1 MAWNINLL
9 SPATNVLDI
18 ALPAKLQPLKQFF
31 FTFYITDAENNLYI
45 LKNKN
50 TETVFNFTYRK
61 LNGNLLVG
69 VVNLVKLYSGKNLTL
84 DMTMTSVFFNLHLD
98 HHLLI

>member
-18 ALPAKLQPLKQFF
+18 ASPAKLQPLKQFF

-45 LKNKN
+45 LKISKQFLIIP
-50 TETVFNFTYRK
+50 TEN
-61 LNGNLLVG
+61 
-69 VVNLVKLYSGKNLTL
+69 
-84 DMTMTSVFFNLHLD
+84 
-98 HHLLI
+98 

>member
-1 MAWNINLL
+1 MQKI
-9 SPATNVLDI
+9 SVHTKI
-18 ALPAKLQPLKQFF
+18 
-31 FTFYITDAENNLYI
+31 
-45 LKNKN
+45 
-50 TETVFNFTYRK
+50 TETVFSYTYRN

-69 VVNLVKLYSGKNLTL
+69 VVNLVKLYSGKNLIL